1 MVGLNI
7 SLPLFFSALIWS
19 TISSS
24 TGYIAVFKCLGEE
37 YMSFLHE
44 KQTFDNFFETA
55 WRWSWTAIM
64 IILMSNI
71 PDFYFIYSCFKEVES
86 SDDKAKNIIPDQ
98 AYLKRKR

>member
-1 MVGLNI
+1 MVGLNF
-7 SLPLFFSALIWS
+7 SLPLLFSVLIWS
-19 TISSS
+19 TIPS
-24 TGYIAVFKCLGEE
+24 IAIFKCLGEE
-37 YMSFLHE
+37 YMSFLLE
-44 KQTFDNFFETA
+44 EQTSDNFFETA

-86 SDDKAKNIIPDQ
+86 SYEKAKNMISDQ